1 MTRAVGTGLTRVTV
15 AAPRRRVDVA
25 LPDSVP
31 VAELLPGLLR
41 AAGEELADEGQVHGG
56 WVLRRA
62 QGGSVDPGRSL
73 SSQELRDGEV
83 LHLVPREQDWPELD
97 YDDVVDAIAEG
108 ARAHSRSWA
117 GPDTRRAGLTVAVG
131 AVLVAL
137 GLVFST
143 GPTEGWTVPGLVS
156 LGIGLLL
163 VVLAAGAARGFG
175 DTTTGTVLGL
185 LALPAAGLGGLVVG
199 LGDLG
204 LDQLAPTQVL
214 AGAVALLVAAGAAY
228 AGVGDRTQYGVGG
241 VVVGLL
247 GLVGGLVAQA
257 DSMDAVDTA
266 AVLVALVLA
275 LTPLVPLLSIRLG
288 RLPVPVLPTTAE
300 ELVSDP
306 PPVPRSR
313 VEARVRRSDELLT
326 GMLGGGAVVAV
337 LAAVVLVLSART
349 SALVLVALV
358 AGVSLLRTRLF
369 PALRHRLPL
378 ATSGGLCLVLLGLA
392 CLALEP
398 GQRLAVA
405 VPVLVALGL
414 VGLAAGRSYAQRTP
428 GPYIGRLADVF
439 DVLLVLA
446 VVPTVC
452 VVVGLYGYL
461 RGLYG

>member
-1 MTRAVGTGLTRVTV
+1 MTRAVGSGLTRLTV

-25 LPDSVP
+25 LPDGVP
-31 VAELLPGLLR
+31 VAELLPGVLR
-41 AAGEELADEGQVHGG
+41 AAGEELADEGQEHGG
-56 WVLRRA
+56 WLLRRA
-62 QGGSVDPGRSL
+62 QGALVEPGRSL
-73 SSQELRDGEV
+73 AAQELRDGEV

-117 GPDTRRAGLTVAVG
+117 GPDTRRAGLAVTAG

-137 GLVFST
+137 GLVLST
-143 GPTEGWTVPGLVS
+143 GPAEGWTVPGAVS
-156 LGIGLLL
+156 LGLALLL
-163 VVLAAGAARGFG
+163 VVLAAGSARAFG
-175 DTTTGTVLGL
+175 DSGTATVLGL

-204 LDQLAPTQVL
+204 LDQLAPPQVL
-214 AGAVALLVAAGAAY
+214 TGAAALLVAAAAVY
-228 AGVGDRTQYGVGG
+228 GGVGDRTQYGVGG
-241 VVVGLL
+241 VVTGLL

-288 RLPVPVLPTTAE
+288 RLPVPPLPTTAE
-300 ELVSDP
+300 ELVADP
-306 PPVPRSR
+306 PPVPRAR

-326 GMLGGGAVVAV
+326 GMLGGGAVVTV
-337 LAAVVLVLSART
+337 LASAVLVLSART

-358 AGVSLLRTRLF
+358 AAVGLLRCRMF

-378 ATSGGLCLVLLGLA
+378 AAAGGTGLLLLGVAAAGLP
-392 CLALEP
+392 P

-405 VPVLVALGL
+405 VPVLVLVGL
-414 VGLAAGRSYAQRTP
+414 VGLAAGRSFAVRAP
-428 GPYIGRLADVF
+428 GPAIGRWADVL
-439 DVLLVLA
+439 DVVLVLA

-452 VVVGLYGYL
+452 VVVGLYGYV

>member
-1 MTRAVGTGLTRVTV
+1 MTRSIGSGLTRVTV
-15 AAPRRRVDVA
+15 AAPHRRVDVA
-25 LPDSVP
+25 LPDGVP

-41 AAGEELADEGQVHGG
+41 AAGEELADEGQEHGG
-56 WVLRRA
+56 WLLRRPA
-62 QGGSVDPGRSL
+62 GGLVDAGRSL
-73 SSQELRDGEV
+73 SAQELRDGEV

-117 GPDTRRAGLTVAVG
+117 GPDTRRAGLAVTAG
-131 AVLVAL
+131 AVLVVL
-137 GLVFST
+137 GLVLST
-143 GPTEGWTVPGLVS
+143 GSTEGWAVPGAVCLA
-156 LGIGLLL
+156 LALLL
-163 VVLAAGAARGFG
+163 VVLAVGAARGFG
-175 DTTTGTVLGL
+175 DTGTATVLGL
-185 LALPAAGLGGLVVG
+185 LALPAAGIGGLVVG

-214 AGAVALLVAAGAAY
+214 ASAVALLVAAAAVY

-241 VVVGLL
+241 VVTGLL
-247 GLVGGLVAQA
+247 GVVGALVAQV

-266 AVLVALVLA
+266 AVLLAVVLT

-300 ELVSDP
+300 ELVADQP
-306 PPVPRSR
+306 AVPRAR

-326 GMLGGGAVVAV
+326 GMLGGGAVVTV
-337 LAAVVLVLSART
+337 LASAVLVLSGRT

-358 AGVSLLRTRLF
+358 AGVGLLRTRMF

-378 ATSGGLCLVLLGLA
+378 ALAGGAGLLLLGA
-392 CLALEP
+392 AGLALDP
-398 GQRLAVA
+398 GQRLVVA
-405 VPVLVALGL
+405 VPVLVAVGL
-414 VGLAAGRSYAQRTP
+414 VGLLAGRAYAVRPP

-452 VVVGLYGYL
+452 VVVGLYGYV

>member
-1 MTRAVGTGLTRVTV
+1 MTRAVGSGLTRITV

-25 LPDSVP
+25 LPDGVP

-41 AAGEELADEGQVHGG
+41 SAGEELADEGQEHGG
-56 WVLRRA
+56 WLLRRP
-62 QGGSVDPGRSL
+62 QGGLVDPGRSL
-73 SSQELRDGEV
+73 AAQELRDGEV
-83 LHLVPREQDWPELD
+83 LHLVPRQQDWPELD

-117 GPDTRRAGLTVAVG
+117 GPDTRRAGLVVTAG
-131 AVLVAL
+131 AVLLAL
-137 GLVFST
+137 GLVLST
-143 GPTEGWTVPGLVS
+143 GPGRGWLLPGAIG
-156 LGIGLLL
+156 LGLALLL
-163 VVLAAGAARGFG
+163 VVLAAGVARAFG
-175 DTTTGTVLGL
+175 DTATATVLGL
-185 LALPAAGLGGLVVG
+185 LALPAAALGGLVVG

-204 LDQLAPTQVL
+204 LAQLAPPQVL
-214 AGAVALLVAAGAAY
+214 TGAVALLVAAAAVY
-228 AGVGDRTQYGVGG
+228 GGVGDRTQYGVGG
-241 VVVGLL
+241 VVTGLL
-247 GLVGGLVAQA
+247 GVVGALIAQA

-266 AVLVALVLA
+266 AVLLAVVLA

-300 ELVSDP
+300 ELVSDT

-326 GMLGGGAVVAV
+326 GMLGGGAVVTV
-337 LAAVVLVLSART
+337 LASTVLVLSGRR

-358 AGVSLLRTRLF
+358 AGVGLLRTRMF

-378 ATSGGLCLVLLGLA
+378 AVAGGTGLVLLGLA
-392 CLALEP
+392 GLALDP
-398 GQRLAVA
+398 QGRLLVV
-405 VPVLVALGL
+405 VPLLMLVGL
-414 VGLAAGRSYAQRTP
+414 VGLLAGRAYAVRTP
-428 GPYIGRLADVF
+428 GPYIGRLADVL

-452 VVVGLYGYL
+452 VVVGLYGYV